1 MRIGEEK
8 SKVHKIPKPIK
19 VKNWPAP
26 KPIPV
31 EIPKK
36 ETVPASK

>member
-1 MRIGEEK
+1 MNIGEKK
-8 SKVHKIPKPIK
+8 SKVHKIQKPIK
-19 VKNWPAP
+19 VNNWPAP

-36 ETVPASK
+36 EEVKV